1 MYNKFILYKN
11 GMEIDE
17 GLFENLEHAVNKFKE
32 TYKVNN
38 DLYIIACENQ
48 NIEINLKILKY

>member
-11 GMEIDE
+11 GMEIDD
-17 GLFENLEHAVNKFKE
+17 GLFENLEHAVATFKKE
-32 TYKVNN
+32 YKLNN
-38 DLYIIACENQ
+38 NLYIIACENQ